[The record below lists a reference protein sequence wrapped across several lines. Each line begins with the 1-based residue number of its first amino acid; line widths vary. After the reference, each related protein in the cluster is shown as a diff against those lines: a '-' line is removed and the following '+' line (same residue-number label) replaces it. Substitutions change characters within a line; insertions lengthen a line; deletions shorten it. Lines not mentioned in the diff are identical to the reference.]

1 MGVKLLGK
9 IKIHE
14 IAKEVGLNSKE
25 VIKIAND
32 LGIGVTSHLS
42 SVDDEQA
49 AKIKEN
55 INVARKLKKE
65 EHHYEVLSGNGVVKG
80 EILGGCIDVFPMMVA
95 TEIWPRL
102 EEWKDKILLLETS
115 EEKMPPD
122 YLLWYL
128 RNLGAQGILK
138 EIKAI
143 IVAYIVFTKKSVAER

>member
-42 SVDDEQA
+42 AVDDEQA

-55 INVARKLKKE
+55 IKVNESKTKKE
-65 EHHYEVLSGNGVVKG
+65 DESKA
-80 EILGGCIDVFPMMVA
+80 PKA
-95 TEIWPRL
+95 S
-102 EEWKDKILLLETS
+102 KKETTS
-115 EEKMPPD
+115 S
-122 YLLWYL
+122 
-128 RNLGAQGILK
+128 NA
-138 EIKAI
+138 
-143 IVAYIVFTKKSVAER
+143 KKCLPT